1 MSYLL
6 KRSRNKVAVRELAA
20 GLTFFTI
27 QVLTKQIAC
36 INAKRDLHLC
46 LHFDLHKHS
55 IVWHFKGCVR
65 NACKAELCKAKL
77 VW

>member
-27 QVLTKQIAC
+27 QLLTKQIAC
-36 INAKRDLHLC
+36 IDAKLALARCLHLHN
-46 LHFDLHKHS
+46 L
-55 IVWHFKGCVR
+55 W
-65 NACKAELCKAKL
+65 LCTAKQSFAFARFL
-77 VW
+77 QNKLYVDKLC